1 MIKTTDGLAEMCPG
15 RSGRFDEQL
24 GRIDQTDRI
33 VASGLSEV
41 ASNPTVAHAADTGN
55 R

>member
-1 MIKTTDGLAEMCPG
+1 MTDGLAKLFLG
-15 RSGRFDEQL
+15 RSGRPDGQL

-41 ASNPTVAHAADTGN
+41 ASNPTLAHAADTGN